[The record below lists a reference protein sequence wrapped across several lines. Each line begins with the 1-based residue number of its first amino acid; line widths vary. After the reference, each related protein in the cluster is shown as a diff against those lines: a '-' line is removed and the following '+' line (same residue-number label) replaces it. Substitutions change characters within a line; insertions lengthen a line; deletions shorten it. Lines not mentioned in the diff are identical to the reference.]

1 MMVSLGRLFSFSFVI
16 SCFSMNSLYHTF
28 ALKAAYL
35 LDFLRF
41 LITYLTVKVRMKT
54 ASNKGLVLMVKS
66 IFSVQWK
73 ALP

>member
-1 MMVSLGRLFSFSFVI
+1 MVSFGRVFSFSSVNNGFFIPLV
-16 SCFSMNSLYHTF
+16 YHKKSR
-28 ALKAAYL
+28 KAAYL

-54 ASNKGLVLMVKS
+54 ASSKGLVLMVKS

-73 ALP
+73 DLP